1 MESQLHVKSVI
12 FKVME
17 LMKKILMPGPSFL
30 ESDGM
35 LLGWGPGPLIM
46 MMMMMMMMAIK
57 MVAALLIAATAN
69 TYWVPGTV
77 LLCINYLI

>member
-30 ESDGM
+30 ESDGT

-46 MMMMMMMMAIK
+46 LMMMMTIK
-57 MVAALLIAATAN
+57 MVAALVIAATAN

>member
-30 ESDGM
+30 ESDGT

-46 MMMMMMMMAIK
+46 LMMMMMMTIK
-57 MVAALLIAATAN
+57 MVAALVIAATAN